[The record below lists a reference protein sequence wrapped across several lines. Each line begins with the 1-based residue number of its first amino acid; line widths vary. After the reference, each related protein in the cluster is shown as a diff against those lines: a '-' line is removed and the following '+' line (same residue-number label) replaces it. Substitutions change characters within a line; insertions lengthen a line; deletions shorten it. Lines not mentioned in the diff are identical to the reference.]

1 MVRFWQAQRQ
11 SLLRAFEQCTC
22 WTCCGFPVVRRA
34 SHCWSCERPPAHE
47 LRNEIAEEF
56 MADRVSE
63 NYAEQDVALVRSGRT
78 RGMESE
84 KGSR

>member
-1 MVRFWQAQRQ
+1 V
-11 SLLRAFEQCTC
+11 
-22 WTCCGFPVVRRA
+22 
-34 SHCWSCERPPAHE
+34 
-47 LRNEIAEEF
+47 RNEIAEEF

-63 NYAEQDVALVRSGRT
+63 NYAEQDVALVRSGGT